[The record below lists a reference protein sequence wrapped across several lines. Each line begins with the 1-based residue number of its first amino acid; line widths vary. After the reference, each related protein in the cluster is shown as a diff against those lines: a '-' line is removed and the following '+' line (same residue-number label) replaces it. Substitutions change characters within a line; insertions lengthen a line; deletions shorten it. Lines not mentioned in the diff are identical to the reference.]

1 MCGKTSVVDSK
12 RTEMVYLNKTSKK
25 RSCAGWAIITNESFK
40 RAKEKK
46 GKQAN
51 TNKKYDRH

>member
-1 MCGKTSVVDSK
+1 MVDSK